1 MTYPTTAGPA
11 ARTQITSERGHAPS
25 TALSRAPLRGP
36 LPRTH
41 MHTRP
46 YHIAWLPSA
55 GDVSYDTIV
64 APCVPVIE
72 SACANVARGTL
83 ISTTQGPVAVE
94 DLVPGMGILTS
105 EYGPLPLQ
113 WVGSYE
119 LTPREAQASERGKLF
134 RVTSDAFG
142 LAKPASD
149 LMLAPR
155 SHILMRNAAC
165 KALFGMELAF
175 APIRAFEDGE
185 QVISI
190 APMSAVSLYNLAF
203 DRQATIMANGVEV
216 ESFHPGP
223 FSETLM
229 DDEMLYALLRL
240 FPQARSL
247 DSFGPQLTQRLTSFE
262 VRSLREGV

>member
-1 MTYPTTAGPA
+1 MTYPTTGGAA
-11 ARTQITSERGHAPS
+11 ARSQMTSTRDIHPS
-25 TALSRAPLRGP
+25 TMARAPLRGP
-36 LPRTH
+36 LPRAH
-41 MHTRP
+41 MLSRP
-46 YHIAWLPSA
+46 YNIAWLA
-55 GDVSYDTIV
+55 NGGGVSYDTIV
-64 APCVPVIE
+64 APSVPVVE
-72 SACANVARGTL
+72 AACANVARGSL

-113 WVGSYE
+113 WIGSYDM
-119 LTPREAQASERGKLF
+119 TSREAQSSDRSRLF

-155 SHILMRNAAC
+155 AHILMRHAAC
-165 KALFGMELAF
+165 ESLFGMELAF

-190 APMSAVSLYNLAF
+190 TPMSTVSLYNLAF
-203 DRQATIMANGVEV
+203 DRQATIMANGVEL
-216 ESFHPGP
+216 ESFHPGT
-223 FSETLM
+223 FSETLL

-240 FPQARSL
+240 FPHVRSL
-247 DSFGPQLTQRLTSFE
+247 DGFGPQLTQRLTSFE
-262 VRSLREGV
+262 VRSLREGA